1 MEFGEQIHN
10 YIRQHQEEITH
21 MLKELVKI
29 PSVRGQAEENAPFGK
44 ECARALEFAQK
55 LYQRNGFATEL
66 DMDGGYLLSFFGEG
80 KKSLGLF
87 AHTDVVPV
95 SDDWILTAPFE
106 PIEKDGFIIGRGVID
121 DKSAVV
127 ASLFCARMIKEL
139 NLPFESRLVCF
150 TGVNEESGMQ
160 DIQNYVRAHKAPDF
174 SLVCD
179 TAFPLYRGD
188 KGVLRFTATQDVP
201 MKDVTDFS
209 GGVAFNVI
217 LGEAHAEIGKQSFT
231 EKGVSRHGALPEG
244 SLNAAYVLAKKLSQ
258 SNILSE
264 YDRKQMAFIATVLE
278 KYYGEVFGIEQ
289 TDGDFGRLTVTN
301 GIVNMSEGR
310 ITLCFD
316 MRYGTSLNIEK
327 AKAKIGSF
335 FDKNGWNV
343 AYVLESA
350 PFILPDDDPYI
361 VACMNTYKKF
371 TGKGDAKS
379 FVNAGGTYARY
390 LPRAA
395 EIGTSYD
402 CGKGTLELP
411 QGHGSVHQP
420 DECISIDGLLNAIEL
435 TMLMLLECDRQQ
447 KK

>member
-1 MEFGEQIHN
+1 MGFEEQIHD
-10 YIRQHQEEITH
+10 YIRRHREEITH

-55 LYQRNGFATEL
+55 LYVSNGFATEL
-66 DMDGGYLLSFFGEG
+66 DVGGGYLLSFFGEG
-80 KKSLGLF
+80 EKSLGLF
-87 AHTDVVPV
+87 AHADVVPAG
-95 SDDWILTAPFE
+95 DDWILTAPFE
-106 PIEKDGFIIGRGVID
+106 PIEKDGFIIGRGVVD

-127 ASLFCARMIKEL
+127 ASLFCAKMLKEL

-150 TGVNEESGMQ
+150 TGANEESGMR

-188 KGVLRFTATQDVP
+188 KGILRFTATQDAP

-217 LGEAHAEIGKQSFT
+217 LGEARAEIGKQSFI
-231 EKGVSRHGALPEG
+231 EKGVSRHSALPEG
-244 SLNAAYVLAKKLSQ
+244 SLNAACVLAKKLSQ

-264 YDRKQMAFIATVLE
+264 YDRKQTAFIATVLE

-301 GIVNMSEGR
+301 GIASMSEGR

-316 MRYGTSLNIEK
+316 MRYGASLNIEE
-327 AKAKIGSF
+327 AKAGVGSF
-335 FDKNGWNV
+335 FEKNGWTV

-361 VACMNTYKKF
+361 AACMNVYKRF
-371 TGKGDAKS
+371 TGKADARS
-379 FVNAGGTYARY
+379 FVNAGGTYAGY

-395 EIGTSYD
+395 EIGTSYG
-402 CGKGTLELP
+402 CGKRALELP
-411 QGHGSVHQP
+411 QGHGGVHQP
-420 DECISIDGLLNAIEL
+420 DECIGIDGLLNAIEL